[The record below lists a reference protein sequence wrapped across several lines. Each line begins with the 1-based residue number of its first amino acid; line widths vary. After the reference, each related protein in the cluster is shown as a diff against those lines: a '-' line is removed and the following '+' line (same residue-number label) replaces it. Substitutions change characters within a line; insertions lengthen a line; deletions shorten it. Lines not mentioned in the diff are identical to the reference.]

1 MRLQLPTIALLM
13 LLMML
18 LLISGHH
25 LGAAEP
31 TTAADW
37 PQWRGPTRDGV
48 TTTARW
54 PDRLEPAAIERVWR
68 LPLGPSYSGPLI
80 VGDTVFT
87 TETRNKDTEAVYA
100 VDRATGSM
108 RWRAEWAGALS
119 VPFFAASN
127 GSWIRSTPAFADD
140 RLYVAGMRDVLV
152 CLNATDGTE
161 IWRVDLM
168 ARYRTPLPSFGC
180 VCSPLIDGPVLY
192 VQGGGAVLCLDR
204 ATGETRWRALE
215 DGGGM
220 NGSAFSSPILATIAG
235 TRQLV
240 VQTREKL
247 CGLDPTTGTV
257 LWQQKVPS
265 FRGMNILTPVVVGDT
280 IFTSSYRNKSWLF
293 RIAKDGDQFS
303 VTEVWNN
310 NAQGYMST
318 PVVVNG
324 HAYLHMQNQRV
335 TCINLATGER
345 TWTSNS
351 FGKYWSM
358 IAQGDRILAL
368 DARGSLVLMK
378 ADSTAFTEQ
387 GEVTVSASE
396 SWAHVAVGGND
407 VVVRELDGL
416 SLHRWTGAT
425 KP

>member
-1 MRLQLPTIALLM
+1 M
-13 LLMML
+13 
-18 LLISGHH
+18 
-25 LGAAEP
+25 
-31 TTAADW
+31 
-37 PQWRGPTRDGV
+37 
-48 TTTARW
+48 TTTAVW
-54 PDRLEPAAIERVWR
+54 PERLEPAAIQRVWR

-87 TETRNKDTEAVYA
+87 TETRNKETEAVYA

-108 RWRAEWAGALS
+108 RWRAEWAGAMG

-127 GSWIRSTPAFADD
+127 GSWIRATPAFADD

-152 CLNATDGTE
+152 CLNATDGSE
-161 IWRVDLM
+161 VWRVDLVK
-168 ARYRTPLPSFGC
+168 RYRTPLPSFGM
-180 VCSPLIDGPVLY
+180 VCSPLVDGDVLY
-192 VQGGGAVLCLDR
+192 VQGGGSVLCVDR

-247 CGLDPTTGTV
+247 CGLDPATGTV

-265 FRGMNILTPVVVGDT
+265 FRGMNILTPVVVGDA
-280 IFTSSYRNKSWLF
+280 IFTSSYQNKSWLF
-293 RIAKDGDQFS
+293 RIAKNGEQFT
-303 VTEVWNN
+303 VTEAWNN

-358 IAQGDRILAL
+358 IAQGERILAL
-368 DARGSLVLMK
+368 DASGSLLFLK
-378 ADSTAFTEQ
+378 ADTTAFTQQ
-387 GEVTVSASE
+387 GQAQVSE
-396 SWAHVAVGGND
+396 SETWAHVAVSGNE

-416 SLHRWTGAT
+416 SLHRFAPTT

>member
-1 MRLQLPTIALLM
+1 MRV
-13 LLMML
+13 
-18 LLISGHH
+18 LLIPLTLTFLLASHH
-25 LGAAEP
+25 LAAGEP
-31 TTAADW
+31 LTANDW
-37 PQWRGPTRDGV
+37 SQWRGPTRDGM
-48 TTTARW
+48 TTTAQW
-54 PDRLEPAAIERVWR
+54 PERLEPTAIQRIWR

-80 VGDTVFT
+80 VGDTVYT
-87 TETRNKDTEAVYA
+87 TETRNKETEAVYA

-108 RWRAEWAGALS
+108 RWRAEWAGAMS

-127 GSWIRSTPAFADD
+127 GSWIRATPAFADD
-140 RLYVAGMRDVLV
+140 RLYVAGMRDVVV
-152 CLNATDGTE
+152 CLNTTDGSE
-161 IWRVDLM
+161 VWRVDLM
-168 ARYRTPLPSFGC
+168 ARYHTPLPSFGL
-180 VCSPLIDGPVLY
+180 VCSPLVDGAVLY
-192 VQGGGAVLCLDR
+192 VQGGGSVLCLDR

-247 CGLDPTTGTV
+247 CGLDPQNGTV
-257 LWQQKVPS
+257 LWQQKIPS
-265 FRGMNILTPVVVGDT
+265 FRGMNILTPVVVGDA
-280 IFTSSYRNKSWLF
+280 IFTSSYQNKSWLF
-293 RIAKDGDQFS
+293 RIAKNGEQFT
-303 VTEVWNN
+303 VTEAWNN

-368 DARGSLVLMK
+368 DASGSLLLLK
-378 ADSTAFTEQ
+378 ADTTAFTQQ
-387 GEVTVSASE
+387 GQVQVSE
-396 SWAHVAVGGND
+396 SETWAHVAVSGSD

-416 SLHRWTGAT
+416 SLHHLGNVT